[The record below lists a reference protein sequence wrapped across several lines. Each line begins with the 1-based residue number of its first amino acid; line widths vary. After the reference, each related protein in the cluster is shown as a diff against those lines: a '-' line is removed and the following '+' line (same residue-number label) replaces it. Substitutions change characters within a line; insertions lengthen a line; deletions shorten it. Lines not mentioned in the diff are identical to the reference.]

1 MKIKILV
8 IGNLK
13 EVQFK
18 DKINQY
24 LKWINI
30 DCPIELIPLK
40 NREDKKIIKIIT
52 KHFSNNDI
60 FICLSEEG
68 IQHNSVQFSEFIY
81 SRNRNLV
88 FLIAGPDGHSK
99 IIKEKSDNI
108 ISLSNLTFPHEMAT
122 LILTEQI
129 FRAISIKKGSKYH
142 RA

>member
-1 MKIKILV
+1 M
-8 IGNLK
+8 
-13 EVQFK
+13 FFCS
-18 DKINQY
+18 Y
-24 LKWINI
+24 Y
-30 DCPIELIPLK
+30 
-40 NREDKKIIKIIT
+40 
-52 KHFSNNDI
+52 I

-81 SRNRNLV
+81 SSNRNLV

-99 IIKEKSDNI
+99 IIKEKSDQI